1 MSKTKHVA
9 LATAMLGLLWSADAN
24 AQTRFGLNA
33 VGAYNFISGPAGNAL
48 SGGWGGEG
56 TLFIQSRN
64 LRFGA
69 GLNYASIKTDAEIS
83 SNAWKKMFLYGSF
96 GSTFRT
102 SDRFVPHF
110 DVRLGWNQLTPDES
124 LAIEKGSGLG
134 MGLVLGVEISLSPNF
149 AFDLSGAADYFN
161 IGDVDLNQADLDTF
175 SFGWAWGLRAGF
187 TIQI

>member
-1 MSKTKHVA
+1 
-9 LATAMLGLLWSADAN
+9 
-24 AQTRFGLNA
+24 

-102 SDRFVPHF
+102 SDRFVP
-110 DVRLGWNQLTPDES
+110 Q
-124 LAIEKGSGLG
+124 AIEKGSGLG

>member
-33 VGAYNFISGPAGNAL
+33 VGAYTFISGPAGNA
-48 SGGWGGEG
+48 
-56 TLFIQSRN
+56 LFIQSRN

-69 GLNYASIKTDAEIS
+69 GLNYASIKTDRETTS
-83 SNAWKKMFLYGSF
+83 DAWKKMFLYGSF
-96 GSTFRT
+96 GSTFQT

-110 DVRLGWNQLTPDES
+110 DFRLGWSQLTPDES

-134 MGLVLGVEISLSPNF
+134 MGLVGGVEISLSPNF
-149 AFDLSGAADYFN
+149 AFDLSAAGDYFY
-161 IGDVDLNQADLDTF
+161 IGDVNLNQADVDTF
-175 SFGWAWGLRAGF
+175 AFGWAWGLRAGF
-187 TIQI
+187 TIKI